1 MLPLA
6 RAPRRNGFVHPQVHM
21 SAGFWFIAG
30 VLAGVTATAV
40 GLPLWRA
47 SAGAVGRVPLRYT
60 IATGAVATFAA
71 SALLIYLAIGSPR
84 ALERSTAAAPTAHP
98 GADQPPSGAKVQS
111 MEAAAAGLEA
121 RLAREGGNAND
132 WLLLAQSYDFL
143 GRPDDAKRA
152 RARAADAGAS
162 SSRSAPTASNAS
174 MNTAMQ
180 SPLPLQLLH
189 PVASTPAVASS
200 SGATSSSGAPTS
212 GATPEISAGELERQL
227 SKNPRDAKS
236 WLALA
241 NLHRSRREYDA
252 ARAAFVKVAGLN
264 AMTAEAWADYA
275 DVLGSLDG
283 GSLGGEA
290 GRAIEHAL
298 ALDPRNVKAL
308 WLEASRAHEERRYP
322 DALADWRSLKAVLP
336 PDSPDVRIIDENIA
350 EATQLAAAAP
360 TQPVDRKA
368 PGTVGTEISGTVSIE
383 GRLAARLVKDAT
395 LFIYAKAAD
404 SPGPPLAVMRTTAT
418 TWPVSFHLDDSMAMV
433 PSRRLSQF
441 QKVVIE
447 ARISRTGQA
456 LPAPG
461 DFYVTSE
468 VLSPSAGKKL
478 ALIINREIG

>member
-1 MLPLA
+1 
-6 RAPRRNGFVHPQVHM
+6 
-21 SAGFWFIAG
+21 
-30 VLAGVTATAV
+30 
-40 GLPLWRA
+40 
-47 SAGAVGRVPLRYT
+47 
-60 IATGAVATFAA
+60 
-71 SALLIYLAIGSPR
+71 
-84 ALERSTAAAPTAHP
+84 
-98 GADQPPSGAKVQS
+98 

-121 RLAREGGNAND
+121 RLARDGGNAND

-143 GRPDDAKRA
+143 GRPDDAQRA
-152 RARAADAGAS
+152 RAHAADPGTPN
-162 SSRSAPTASNAS
+162 SRPAPAASNAA
-174 MNTAMQ
+174 T
-180 SPLPLQLLH
+180 PLQLL
-189 PVASTPAVASS
+189 PSAPSTQAISS
-200 SGATSSSGAPTS
+200 SEV
-212 GATPEISAGELERQL
+212 ATPEISAKQLELQL
-227 SKNPRDAKS
+227 SKNPRDSRS

-241 NLHRSRREYDA
+241 NLHRKRREYDA
-252 ARAAFVKVAGLN
+252 ARAAFAKVAGLN

-290 GRAIEHAL
+290 GRAIKRAL

-308 WLEASRAHEERRYP
+308 WLEASRAHEEQRYP
-322 DALADWRSLKAVLP
+322 DALAVWRSLKALLP

-350 EATQLAAAAP
+350 EASQLAAAPP
-360 TQPVDRKA
+360 TQLVGGKA

-383 GRLAARLVKDAT
+383 GRLAARVVRDAT

-418 TWPVSFHLDDSMAMV
+418 AWPVSFHLDDSMAMV
-433 PSRRLSQF
+433 PSRRISQF

>member
-6 RAPRRNGFVHPQVHM
+6 RAPRRNGLLHPWFHM
-21 SAGFWFIAG
+21 SAAFWFICG
-30 VLAGVTATAV
+30 VLAGVAATAV
-40 GLPLWRA
+40 ALPLWRA
-47 SAGAVGRVPLRYT
+47 SAGMVGRLPLRYT

-84 ALERSTAAAPTAHP
+84 VLERSTAAAPTMHP
-98 GADQPPSGAKVQS
+98 GGDQPPSGAKVQS

-143 GRPDDAKRA
+143 GRPDDAQRA
-152 RARAADAGAS
+152 RGRAANAGAS
-162 SSRSAPTASNAS
+162 NSRSAPTASNP
-174 MNTAMQ
+174 AMQ

-189 PVASTPAVASS
+189 PAPSTQAVSS
-200 SGATSSSGAPTS
+200 SEA
-212 GATPEISAGELERQL
+212 ATPEISVKQLELQL
-227 SKNPRDAKS
+227 SKNPRDSQS

-241 NLHRSRREYDA
+241 NLHRKRREYDA

-275 DVLGSLDG
+275 DVLGSLHG
-283 GSLGGEA
+283 GSLSGEA

-298 ALDPRNVKAL
+298 TLEPRNIKAL
-308 WLEASRAHEERRYP
+308 WLEASRAHEEHRYS
-322 DALADWRSLKAVLP
+322 DALAIWRSLKAVLP
-336 PDSPDVRIIDENIA
+336 PDSPDVRIVDENIA
-350 EATQLAAAAP
+350 EASQLAAAPP
-360 TQPVDRKA
+360 TQLADGKA
-368 PGTVGTEISGTVSIE
+368 PGTVSPEISGTVSIE
-383 GRLAARLVKDAT
+383 GRLAARVVKDAT

-418 TWPVSFHLDDSMAMV
+418 AWPVSFHLDDSMAMV

>member
-6 RAPRRNGFVHPQVHM
+6 RAPRRNGLVHPQVHM
-21 SAGFWFIAG
+21 SAAFWFISG
-30 VLAGVTATAV
+30 VLAGVAATSVA
-40 GLPLWRA
+40 LPLWRA
-47 SAGAVGRVPLRYT
+47 SAGMVGRLPLRYT
-60 IATGAVATFAA
+60 VATGAVVTFAA

-84 ALERSTAAAPTAHP
+84 SLERSAAAAPTSHP
-98 GADQPPSGAKVQS
+98 SADKPPSGAKVQS

-143 GRPDDAKRA
+143 ARPDDAKRA
-152 RARAADAGAS
+152 RAHAADAGAS
-162 SSRSAPTASNAS
+162 NSRSAPAASNAAVPS
-174 MNTAMQ
+174 
-180 SPLPLQLLH
+180 SLPMQLLQ
-189 PVASTPAVASS
+189 PPPATQAVSS
-200 SGATSSSGAPTS
+200 PEA
-212 GATPEISAGELERQL
+212 ATPEISAKQLELQL
-227 SKNPRDAKS
+227 SKNPRDSQS

-241 NLHRSRREYDA
+241 NLHRKRREYDA

-290 GRAIEHAL
+290 GRAVERAL
-298 ALDPRNVKAL
+298 TLDPRNVKAL
-308 WLEASRAHEERRYP
+308 WLEASRAHEEHRYS
-322 DALADWRSLKAVLP
+322 DALAVWRSLKALLP

-350 EATQLAAAAP
+350 EANQLAGSPSTQLVGGK
-360 TQPVDRKA
+360 T

-383 GRLAARLVKDAT
+383 GRLAARVVRDAT

-404 SPGPPLAVMRTTAT
+404 SPGPPLAVIRTTASA
-418 TWPVSFHLDDSMAMV
+418 WPVSFHLDDSMAMV

-441 QKVVIE
+441 RKVVIE

-468 VLSPSAGKKL
+468 VLSPGAGKKL

>member
-6 RAPRRNGFVHPQVHM
+6 RAPRRNGLVHPQVHM
-21 SAGFWFIAG
+21 SAAFWFISG
-30 VLAGVTATAV
+30 VLAGVAATAV
-40 GLPLWRA
+40 ALPLWRA
-47 SAGAVGRVPLRYT
+47 SAGMVGRLPLRYT
-60 IATGAVATFAA
+60 IATGAVVTFAA
-71 SALLIYLAIGSPR
+71 SALLIYLAIGSPHS
-84 ALERSTAAAPTAHP
+84 LERSATAHP
-98 GADQPPSGAKVQS
+98 TADKPPSGAKVQS

-121 RLAREGGNAND
+121 RLARDGGNAND

-143 GRPDDAKRA
+143 GRPDDAQRA
-152 RARAADAGAS
+152 RAHAADPGAPN
-162 SSRSAPTASNAS
+162 SRPAPAASNAAIPS
-174 MNTAMQ
+174 
-180 SPLPLQLLH
+180 SLPLQLLQ
-189 PVASTPAVASS
+189 PAPSTQAISS
-200 SGATSSSGAPTS
+200 SEA
-212 GATPEISAGELERQL
+212 ATPEVSAKQLERQL
-227 SKNPRDAKS
+227 SKNPRDSQS

-241 NLHRSRREYDA
+241 NLHRKRREYDA

-290 GRAIEHAL
+290 GRAIERAL
-298 ALDPRNVKAL
+298 TLDPRNVKAL
-308 WLEASRAHEERRYP
+308 WLEASRAHEEQRYS
-322 DALADWRSLKAVLP
+322 DALAVWRSLKALLP

-350 EATQLAAAAP
+350 EASQLAAAPP
-360 TQPVDRKA
+360 TQLVGGKA
-368 PGTVGTEISGTVSIE
+368 PGAVGTEISGTVSIE
-383 GRLAARLVKDAT
+383 GRLAARVVRDAT

-418 TWPVSFHLDDSMAMV
+418 AWPVSFHLDDSMAMV